1 MKKNIIIE
9 TSKLSRFYGN
19 GEEVRALDGVS
30 LQILEGEIVA
40 IMGPSG
46 SGKST
51 LLHLIGALDRPTSG
65 RVLIAGQDL
74 AEVKQLDR
82 FRNETVGFVFQLHN
96 LIPTLTALENVEVP
110 LYERKMSSRQRKA
123 RAREMLALVGL
134 DERSQHLP
142 SQLSGGQRQRVAVA
156 RALVTDPVLVLADE
170 PTGELD
176 AQTSAEIMQMMH
188 NLNQDLGTT
197 FVIVTHDPAVARQT
211 ERIIELDSGKIA
223 RQHKVG
229 NAYEEDWKEL
239 RDSQLGQALLEG
251 AASDLQVNGHVLYKR
266 GELTGKGQVLRQL
279 LARPVESAAEASLNT
294 KGDMIAGE
302 PTNVQDSGAI
312 TCPVQKGI

>member
-1 MKKNIIIE
+1 MGDCMKTKSIIE
-9 TSKLSRFYGN
+9 TEELSRFYGN

-51 LLHLIGALDRPTSG
+51 LLHLIGALDRPTKG
-65 RVLIAGQDL
+65 RVRIAGQDL

-82 FRNETVGFVFQLHN
+82 FRNATVGFVFQLHN

-110 LYERKMSSRQRKA
+110 LYERKMSGKQRKA

-134 DERSQHLP
+134 GDRASHLP
-142 SQLSGGQRQRVAVA
+142 SQLSGGQQQRVAVA
-156 RALVTDPVLVLADE
+156 RALVTNPALVLADE

-176 AQTSAEIMQMMH
+176 AQTSSEIMQMMH
-188 NLNQDLGTT
+188 ELNQKLGTT

-211 ERIIELDSGKIA
+211 ERIIELDSGKVA
-223 RQHKVG
+223 RQHMVG

-251 AASDLQVNGHVLYKR
+251 SESDLYVNGEALYEN
-266 GELTGKGQVLRQL
+266 GELTVHGRLLRQL
-279 LARPVESAAEASLNT
+279 LIGNVETLAQAQTVA
-294 KGDMIAGE
+294 
-302 PTNVQDSGAI
+302 
-312 TCPVQKGI
+312 